1 MEKALKKLNQQ
12 IEALALEA
20 VMLDT
25 GDIPGLGAV
34 LKSLE
39 SIEGMA
45 QDANEEVLAQVV
57 TAMKEY
63 IEMVIL
69 GERSELAPF
78 ENGISQLQKICRDL
92 ISGNQFAGDLSTL
105 MASLG
110 YGENEIS
117 NLSAES
123 GADTAVEAHEASQET
138 ETDIPNQDDLD
149 RMENKG
155 TDVIFGEEDREIIA
169 DFVTESLEN
178 LATIEISVM
187 DLEQDPSD
195 PETINAIFRPFHT
208 VKGVSGFLNF
218 NKINKLSHA
227 VENLLDKARN
237 GELEIHEEIID
248 VILECVDLLKRMIEN
263 VRNSLNAGEPQEGDF
278 NVENHIAKV
287 EHFVT
292 GPEKGEKKV
301 LGEILVE
308 KGAIS
313 KNDLDEALHIQEN
326 DKEKKLGEILVE
338 EKKVKAEEVVS
349 ALREQKRAG
358 QPMVLQVKIDTDKLD
373 NVVDMVGELAIA
385 QSMLRQN
392 ELIKTSSSRK
402 LDHIVNQ
409 LNQITSGLQKT
420 AMTLRMV
427 PIKHTFQKMLRLV
440 RDLAK
445 KASKEVEL
453 VMSGGDTE
461 IDRNMVEEI
470 YEPMVHLIRNSIDH
484 GMELPDAREAANKP
498 RKGTINLNA
507 YHKGG
512 EIVIEIKDDGRGLNH
527 ERILEKARARG
538 LIQEGEKLTE
548 GEINNLIFHPGFS
561 TAEEVTD
568 ISGRGVGMD
577 VVKSKIVDRL
587 RGRVEI
593 LSAQGKGTTI
603 LIRLPLTLAILDG
616 MVVMLD
622 GVRYIIPTLSVQE
635 SFKPQKSEYHT
646 VKGEGEMLKVR
657 DSLVPLIRLDKLLSL
672 NGNGAAKETDT
683 APWERLVVVVEN
695 QQRTCCLLINEL
707 LGQEEVVIKT
717 LGETFQDV
725 KGIAGGAIM
734 GDGRISLILDIAGI
748 LDITSEG

>member
-1 MEKALKKLNQQ
+1 MEKALKKLDQQ

-25 GDIPGLGAV
+25 GDIPSLGDT

-39 SIEGMA
+39 SIEGSA
-45 QDANEEVLAQVV
+45 QDVKEEILAQVI
-57 TAMKEY
+57 TAMKGY

-78 ENGISQLQKICRDL
+78 EDGISQLQEICRDL
-92 ISGNQFAGDLSTL
+92 ISGKPFAGDLSSL

-110 YGENEIS
+110 SGENEIS
-117 NLSAES
+117 TLAAEPDV
-123 GADTAVEAHEASQET
+123 DTAVVAEETSQET
-138 ETDIPNQDDLD
+138 KTDMSDPNDLD
-149 RMENKG
+149 RMEDTG
-155 TDVIFGEEDREIIA
+155 TNVVFGEEDIEIIA

-178 LATIEISVM
+178 LDTIEISVM

-195 PETINAIFRPFHT
+195 LETINAIFRPFHT

-227 VENLLDKARN
+227 VENLLDLARN
-237 GELEIHEEIID
+237 GELEIDEEIID

-263 VRNSLNAGEPQEGDF
+263 VQASLNAGTPQEGDF
-278 NVENHIAKV
+278 NVEYHIAQV
-287 EHFVT
+287 ESFVAGTET
-292 GPEKGEKKV
+292 GDKKRI
-301 LGEILVE
+301 GEILVE
-308 KGAIS
+308 QGSIS
-313 KNDLDEALHIQEN
+313 KRDVDDALHIQE
-326 DKEKKLGEILVE
+326 EKHGKKIGEILVE
-338 EKKVKAEEVVS
+338 EKKIKADEVVS

-358 QPMVLQVKIDTDKLD
+358 QPTVLQVKIDTDKLD

-392 ELIKTSSSRK
+392 ERIKTSSSRK

-427 PIKHTFQKMLRLV
+427 PIKHSFQKMLRLV

-445 KASKEVEL
+445 KAGKEVEL
-453 VMSGGDTE
+453 VMAGEDTE

-484 GMELPDAREAANKP
+484 GMETPDAREAAKKS

-512 EIVIEIKDDGRGLNH
+512 EIVIEIKDDGRGLNQ
-527 ERILEKARARG
+527 EKILEKARDRG

-548 GEINNLIFHPGFS
+548 GEIHNLIFHPGFS
-561 TAEEVTD
+561 TAEQVTD

-577 VVKSKIVDRL
+577 VVKSKIVERL

-593 LSAQGKGTTI
+593 LSTQGQGTTI

-616 MVVMLD
+616 MVVKLD
-622 GVRYIIPTLSVQE
+622 NERYIIPTLSVQE
-635 SFKPQKSEYHT
+635 SFRPQKSEYHT

-672 NGNGAAKETDT
+672 NGNESAKETET
-683 APWERLVVVVEN
+683 APWEELVVVVEN

-707 LGQEEVVIKT
+707 LGQEEVVIKN

-734 GDGRISLILDIAGI
+734 GDGRISLILDVAGI
-748 LDITSEG
+748 LDITSES

>member
-12 IEALALEA
+12 IEALALET

-25 GDIPGLGAV
+25 GDIPGLGDA

-39 SIEGMA
+39 SIEGLA
-45 QDANEEVLAQVV
+45 QDVKEEVLAQVV

-78 ENGISQLQKICRDL
+78 EDGISQLQEICRDL
-92 ISGNQFAGDLSTL
+92 VSGKPFAGNLSSL
-105 MASLG
+105 MAGLG
-110 YGENEIS
+110 SGENEIS
-117 NLSAES
+117 TLAAEP
-123 GADTAVEAHEASQET
+123 GTDTAVTAEETSQET
-138 ETDIPNQDDLD
+138 ETDI
-149 RMENKG
+149 
-155 TDVIFGEEDREIIA
+155 IFGEEDREIIA

-178 LATIEISVM
+178 LDTIEISVM

-195 PETINAIFRPFHT
+195 LETINAIFRPFHT

-227 VENLLDKARN
+227 VENLLDMARN
-237 GELEIHEEIID
+237 GELEIDEDIID

-263 VRNSLNAGEPQEGDF
+263 VQTSLNAGAPHEGDL
-278 NVENHIAKV
+278 NVENHIAQV
-287 EHFVT
+287 ESFVAGT
-292 GPEKGEKKV
+292 EKGEKKRI
-301 LGEILVE
+301 GEILVE
-308 KGAIS
+308 QGSIS
-313 KNDLDEALHIQEN
+313 QGDVDDALHIQEK
-326 DKEKKLGEILVE
+326 DQEKKIGEILVE
-338 EKKVKAEEVVS
+338 EKKVQADEVVS

-358 QPMVLQVKIDTDKLD
+358 QPTVLQVKIDTDKLD

-392 ELIKTSSSRK
+392 EMVKTSSSRK

-427 PIKHTFQKMLRLV
+427 PIKHSFQKMLRLV

-445 KASKEVEL
+445 KGGKEVEL
-453 VMSGGDTE
+453 VMSGEDTE

-484 GMELPDAREAANKP
+484 GMEPPDAREAANKP
-498 RKGTINLNA
+498 RKGTINLDA

-512 EIVIEIKDDGRGLNH
+512 EIVIEIKDDGRGLNR
-527 ERILEKARARG
+527 EKILEKARDRG
-538 LIQEGEKLTE
+538 LIQEGETLTD

-561 TAEEVTD
+561 TAEQVTD
-568 ISGRGVGMD
+568 VSGRGVGMD
-577 VVKSKIVDRL
+577 VVKSKIVERL

-593 LSAQGKGTTI
+593 LSTQGKGTTI

-616 MVVMLD
+616 MVVKLD
-622 GVRYIIPTLSVQE
+622 SQKYIIPTLSVQE
-635 SFKPQKSEYHT
+635 SFRPQEKEYHT

-657 DSLVPLIRLDKLLSL
+657 DSLFPLIRLDKLLSL
-672 NGNGAAKETDT
+672 NGNKSAKETDT

-695 QQRTCCLLINEL
+695 QQRICCLLIDEL
-707 LGQEEVVIKT
+707 LGQEEVVIKN

-734 GDGRISLILDIAGI
+734 GDGRISLILDVAGI

>member
-1 MEKALKKLNQQ
+1 MMEMALKQLKQE

-20 VMLDT
+20 VMLDS
-25 GDIPGLGAV
+25 GDIPGLGSV
-34 LKSLE
+34 LKSLDSVE
-39 SIEGMA
+39 NITIEVK
-45 QDANEEVLAQVV
+45 DASLIQVV
-57 TAMKEY
+57 KAMKGY

-69 GERSELAPF
+69 GECSDLSPF
-78 ENGISQLQKICRDL
+78 ETGISQLQKICRGL
-92 ISGNQFAGDLSTL
+92 INGKQFEGDLFSLLT
-105 MASLG
+105 SLG
-110 YGENEIS
+110 CRQNEDSTIAPCSNDEIQIKTAETSQASETNILNQAGLDGQENKEIDV
-117 NLSAES
+117 NLSAE
-123 GADTAVEAHEASQET
+123 D
-138 ETDIPNQDDLD
+138 
-149 RMENKG
+149 K
-155 TDVIFGEEDREIIA
+155 EIIA

-178 LATIEISVM
+178 LDTIEISVM

-195 PETINAIFRPFHT
+195 QETINAIFRPFHT

-237 GELEIHEEIID
+237 GELEIDEEIID
-248 VILECVDLLKRMIEN
+248 VVLECVDLLKKMIEN
-263 VRNSLNAGEPQEGDF
+263 VRVSMNSGAPLEGDF

-287 EHFVT
+287 DNFVA
-292 GPEKGEKKV
+292 GDEKRDKKV

-313 KNDLDEALHIQEN
+313 KVDLDEALHIQKERQ
-326 DKEKKLGEILVE
+326 DKRLGEILVE
-338 EKKVKAEEVVS
+338 EKKVKADEIVS
-349 ALREQKRAG
+349 ALRDQKRSGRPAI
-358 QPMVLQVKIDTDKLD
+358 LQVKIDTEKLD

-392 ELIKTSSSRK
+392 EHVTASDSRK
-402 LDHIVNQ
+402 LDHIINQ

-445 KASKEVEL
+445 KAGKEVQL
-453 VMSGGDTE
+453 VMSGEDTE

-470 YEPMVHLIRNSIDH
+470 YEPMVHLIRNSVDH
-484 GMELPDAREAANKP
+484 GMEPPDERAAANKP
-498 RKGTINLNA
+498 RKGTINLKA

-512 EIVIEIKDDGRGLNH
+512 EIVIEIEDDGRGLDQ
-527 ERILEKARARG
+527 ERILEKALSRG
-538 LIQEGEKLTE
+538 LMQEGEKLTE

-561 TAEEVTD
+561 TAEKVTD
-568 ISGRGVGMD
+568 VSGRGVGMD
-577 VVKSKIVDRL
+577 VVKSKIVERL
-587 RGRVEI
+587 RGKVEI
-593 LSAQGKGTTI
+593 QSAQGKGTTI

-616 MVVMLD
+616 MVVKLND
-622 GVRYIIPTLSVQE
+622 EQYIIPTLSVQE
-635 SFKPQKSEYHT
+635 SFKPQENEYYT

-657 DSLVPLIRLDKLLSL
+657 DSLVPLIRLDQLLSL
-672 NGNGAAKETDT
+672 NGKKVSNEIET
-683 APWERLVVVVEN
+683 APWEKLVVVVEN
-695 QQRTCCLLINEL
+695 LERRSCILIDEL
-707 LGQEEVVIKT
+707 LGQDEVVIKN

-748 LDITSEG
+748 LDIIS